1 MNTPDRKFDAKLD
14 ARGALAGKVAV
25 VTGGGT
31 GIGRAICLEFAR
43 EGAAVV
49 VASNVAAQANAVAD
63 EVRALGARGVA
74 HVVDVTD
81 SDAVKRMAAAVDAQ
95 FGKTDVLVTCAGVM
109 GARTFVAQTDDAV
122 WRNTIEVNLNGTFY
136 CIKAFL
142 PGMLDRDAG
151 RVVTLSSISGKMPA
165 AMNADYA
172 ASKHGVIGLTK
183 ALALELGILGKNGVT
198 ANAIC
203 PGSVDTPMI
212 DAIASHIAHGDDAAR
227 KQRVKEQ
234 IASRNIQRRLL
245 GADEIAHM
253 AVYLASDRARG
264 ITGQAINVCAGT
276 VLF

>member
-1 MNTPDRKFDAKLD
+1 MTRLD
-14 ARGALAGKVAV
+14 HKIAV

-31 GIGRAICLEFAR
+31 GIGRAICIELAR

-49 VASNVAAQANAVAD
+49 VAGNVEAQANAVAR
-63 EVRALGARGVA
+63 EVRDLGRKSLAC
-74 HVVDVTD
+74 VVDVTD
-81 SDAVKRMAAAVDAQ
+81 SSQVNRMAEAVDKE
-95 FGKTDVLVTCAGVM
+95 FGRTDVIVTCAGVM
-109 GARTFVAQTDDAV
+109 GARSLITQTSDAA
-122 WRNTIEVNLNGTFY
+122 WRNTIEVNLNASFY

-142 PGMLDRDAG
+142 PGMLERNGG
-151 RVVTLSSISGKMPA
+151 RIITISSTSGKLPA

-183 ALALELGILGKNGVT
+183 ALALELGILGKNGIT

-212 DAIASHIAHGDDAAR
+212 DAIAAQLVQDDESR
-227 KQRVKEQ
+227 TKTVKDR
-234 IASRNIQRRLL
+234 IASRSIQRRLL
-245 GADEIAHM
+245 DPEEIAHM
-253 AVYLASDRARG
+253 AVYLASDQARG